1 MMLPIDDPLLL
12 KQPIYRGFMLVSI
25 YCCIT
30 LGRIPIPKIR
40 NRQVWWVVWMMKIA
54 DEDPNM

>member
-1 MMLPIDDPLLL
+1 MLPMTILSYWDGS
-12 KQPIYRGFMLVSI
+12 IFRVYMLVSI

-30 LGRIPIPKIR
+30 SGRIPIPKIR

-54 DEDPNM
+54 PNM